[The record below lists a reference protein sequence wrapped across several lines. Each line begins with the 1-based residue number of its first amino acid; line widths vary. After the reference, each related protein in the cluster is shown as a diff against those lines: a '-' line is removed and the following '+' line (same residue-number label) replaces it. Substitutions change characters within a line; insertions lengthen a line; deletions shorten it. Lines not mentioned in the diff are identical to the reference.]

1 MNSKTICQVKKW
13 NIIDQSQVVI
23 LKNTD
28 VIFPQTQLK
37 LRESEA
43 YTELWVLGLR

>member
-1 MNSKTICQVKKW
+1 MNTKILFLVKKW

-37 LRESEA
+37 LRGSEA
-43 YTELWVLGLR
+43 YTEVWVLGLR